1 MVLVIGHRGA
11 RCCAPENT
19 IPSFKL
25 AIETGVNGVELDVH
39 MTKDGEVVVI
49 HDDTLDRT
57 TTGSGYVKDYTLNEI
72 RNFDAGV
79 KFGLEWRGVKIPTL
93 DEVLSEFRNRTSY
106 VIELKHGSDV
116 YPGIEEKVLNLVRK
130 HDVKVKIV
138 SFDFDAL
145 ERVRQFDDSV
155 ELGLIFVG
163 KARWF
168 IDIAK
173 RLKAQWLQAEYKL
186 INENDVKI
194 VHNAGLKI
202 GAWTINDADT
212 AVKLYKMGIDEITT
226 DNPSLI
232 IGSLKRHK

>member
-1 MVLVIGHRGA
+1 MVLIIGHRGA

-19 IPSFKL
+19 IPSFKM
-25 AIETGVNGVELDVH
+25 AIEAGVDGIELDVH
-39 MTKDGEVVVI
+39 MTKDGEPVVI

-57 TTGSGYVKDYTLNEI
+57 TTGSGYVKDHTTNEL
-72 RNFDAGV
+72 RNLDAGV
-79 KFGLEWRGVKIPTL
+79 KFDAKWRGVRIPTL
-93 DEVLSEFRNRTSY
+93 DEVLKELGNKTSF

-130 HDVKVKIV
+130 YNVRAKIV

-145 ERVRQFDDSV
+145 ERVRQLDDSV

-168 IDIAK
+168 IDAARK
-173 RLKAQWLQAEYKL
+173 LKAQWLQAEYTL
-186 INENDVKI
+186 INESDVNI
-194 VHNAGLKI
+194 AHESGLKI
-202 GAWTINDADT
+202 GAWTVNDVNI
-212 AVKLYKMGIDEITT
+212 AVKLTRMGVDEVTT

-232 IGSLKRHK
+232 IGSLKYHK